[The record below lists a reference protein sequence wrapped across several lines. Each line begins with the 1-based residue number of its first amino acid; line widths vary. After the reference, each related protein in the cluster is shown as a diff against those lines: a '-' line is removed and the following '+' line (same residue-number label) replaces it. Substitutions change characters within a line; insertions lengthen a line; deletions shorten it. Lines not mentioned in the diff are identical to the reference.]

1 MRDSANTT
9 GPASR
14 PAKIKARL
22 GEPDPHL
29 YPDAPLH
36 ARQAIELARLLQQR
50 AMQLQTAPERR
61 QQDELERMMQ
71 SPHDKA
77 TLTQMTDQTLRSST
91 SRRAVNQLLHILDVQ
106 GIPRFFSGLDRALLQ
121 GFRSFGAWLPGVA
134 VPMVQERMRRESA
147 NVILPAEEEIL
158 TQHLRDRQ
166 ASGVRMNVNFLGEA
180 LLGEQ
185 AAGERMNTY
194 LSALQKPDL
203 ECLSIKISTIYSQIS
218 SLAWEDSVEVLCE
231 RLELIYR
238 EASRMRYRR
247 SDGTE
252 VPKFVYLDMEE
263 YRDMSVTAEAF
274 MRTLD
279 RPGMQQVRAGI
290 ALQAYLPDA
299 WEMQKCINAWARQ
312 RVAAGGAPVTVRLV
326 KGANLE
332 MEKVDAS
339 LHGWPQAPYK
349 FKTQVD
355 ANYKRM
361 LREGLIPEN
370 IDAVHLGIASHNLFD
385 LSYGLVLA
393 TATGVEDKVQFE
405 MLEGMANHQRR
416 ALFEVV
422 SNLLLYAP
430 ATRREQFIHAIG
442 YLVRRLDENTG
453 PDNFLA
459 HAFKIEV
466 GSEQWGKLETQF
478 LQSFE
483 LIDTLPAAPRRTQD
497 RRTDTYAAEG
507 LPGTAL
513 TDFVNEPDTDFA
525 LAQNLDWVRELMRS
539 WEGFCGD
546 AAMEIP
552 LVVAGE
558 EVMDRR
564 TVRQCVDPS
573 RPQVTVGRY
582 REANADDLARAV
594 ACAESDVAGWGQ
606 MADRDRYLV
615 LGRVA
620 AQLRQARGDLIAVAM
635 LDGGKTVTESDP
647 EVSEAIDFVE
657 YYRRSALELQED
669 SALSA
674 RPKGVVAVVPPWNF
688 PVAIPCGG
696 IAAALAA
703 GNRVILKPA
712 SQTVMVAY
720 ELCKS
725 FWRAGVPREAL
736 QFMPCQGSGVGS
748 KLVADPRVSA
758 VILTGGTDTALSML
772 ESRPDINLLAETG
785 GKDATIV
792 TAMAD
797 RDQAI
802 KNVMHSAFG
811 HSGQKCSATSLLV
824 LEQEVYDDPGFKK
837 ALCDAVSSL
846 HVGSA
851 RDLATRVGPLV
862 VPPSGALERG
872 LKELEPGES
881 WAVVP
886 HRVGDNPGLYSPAV
900 KWDVKP
906 GSFTHM
912 TELFGPVLAVM
923 RARDLDHAIDLVN
936 QTGYGLTSGIES
948 LDEREQAR
956 WRERIRAGNLYINR
970 VTTGAVVLRQPFG
983 GMGKSAFGPGIKAG
997 GPNYVV
1003 QLMDL
1008 SDSEQVKNPAP
1019 DPSTCFAR
1027 LIAQL
1032 SAGSEGDP
1040 AASQV
1045 LIALASY
1052 EDAWHGEFNREHD
1065 HFKLLGQHNIRRYL
1079 PVGRLAIRVGERADA
1094 YKAIAAMAAAW
1105 ITGNQVLLSLEPEVN
1120 PVIET
1125 LLAKCANSLGGRVT
1139 LARHN
1144 EKELVHLIQDQAIGR
1159 LRLVGAVASNK
1170 LLLAAARDYVYVVRA
1185 PVLASGRVELLWYLV
1200 EQSISDNYHRYGNLG
1215 EHGAEGRA
1223 EVM

>member
-1 MRDSANTT
+1 MQDSVNTS

-14 PAKIKARL
+14 YTEIKARL
-22 GEPDPHL
+22 AEPDPDL

-36 ARQAIELARLLQQR
+36 ARQAIELARMLQRR

-106 GIPRFFSGLDRALLQ
+106 GIPRFFSGLDRALLK
-121 GFRSFGAWLPGVA
+121 GFQSFGAWLPGVA

-158 TQHLRDRQ
+158 IQHLRERQ
-166 ASGVRMNVNFLGEA
+166 GSGVRMNVNFLGEA
-180 LLGEQ
+180 LLGEE
-185 AAGERMNTY
+185 AAAERMNTY

-218 SLAWEDSVEVLCE
+218 SLAWEDTVNVLCD

-238 EASRMRYRR
+238 EAARMRYRR
-247 SDGTE
+247 NDGTE

-299 WEMQKCINAWARQ
+299 WDMQKRINAWARQ

-339 LHGWPQAPYK
+339 IHGWPQAPYTSK
-349 FKTQVD
+349 AQVD

-361 LREGLIPEN
+361 LGEALVPEN
-370 IDAVHLGIASHNLFD
+370 IAAVHLGIASHNLFD

-393 TATGVEDKVQFE
+393 AAIAAEDKVQFE

-416 ALFEVV
+416 ALFEVA

-466 GSEQWGKLETQF
+466 GSEQWAKLEQQF
-478 LQSFE
+478 LTSFE
-483 LIDTLPAAPRRTQD
+483 LIETLPSSPRRTQN
-497 RRTDTYAAEG
+497 RCTEVYAPEG
-507 LPGTAL
+507 LPGAAL

-525 LAQNLDWVRELMRS
+525 LAQNLEWVRELMSR
-539 WEGFCGD
+539 WEGYCDD

-552 LVVAGE
+552 LVVAGD
-558 EVMDRR
+558 EVLDGR
-564 TVRQCVDPS
+564 TVRQCIDPS

-582 REANADDLARAV
+582 REANEDDLVRAV
-594 ACAESDVAGWGQ
+594 ACAESDVAGWGK
-606 MADRDRYLV
+606 MADRDRYSV

-635 LDGGKTVTESDP
+635 LDGGKTVIESDP

-657 YYRRSALELQED
+657 YYRRSALELQENA
-669 SALSA
+669 ALQA
-674 RPKGVVAVVPPWNF
+674 RPKGIVAVVPPWNF
-688 PVAIPCGG
+688 PIAIPCGG

-748 KLVADPRVSA
+748 KLVADPRVNA

-811 HSGQKCSATSLLV
+811 HSGQKCSATSLLI

-881 WAVVP
+881 WAVAP
-886 HRVGDNPGLYSPAV
+886 RCVGDNPRLYSPAV
-900 KWDVKP
+900 KWGVTP
-906 GSFTHM
+906 GNFTHM

-948 LDEREQAR
+948 LDVREQGY
-956 WRERIRAGNLYINR
+956 WRKRIRAGNLYINR

-1003 QLMDL
+1003 QLMDF
-1008 SDSEQVKNPAP
+1008 SETGQDKSSVPG
-1019 DPSTCFAR
+1019 PSSCFAR
-1027 LIAQL
+1027 LVASIGEAADDGPVGSQL
-1032 SAGSEGDP
+1032 
-1040 AASQV
+1040 
-1045 LIALASY
+1045 LRALASY
-1052 EDAWHGEFNREHD
+1052 EEAWDREFSREHD

-1079 PVGRLAIRVGERADA
+1079 PVGKLAIRVGERADVFRV
-1094 YKAIAAMAAAW
+1094 IAAMAAAW
-1105 ITGNQVLLSLEPEVN
+1105 ITGNEVLLSLHPELST
-1120 PVIET
+1120 PVES
-1125 LLAKCANSLGGRVT
+1125 LLEKCAKSFRGRIT
-1139 LARHN
+1139 LVRHT
-1144 EKELVHLIQDQAIGR
+1144 EQELVHLAHDQAMGR
-1159 LRLVGAVASNK
+1159 LRMVGAVASNA
-1170 LLLAAARDYVYVVRA
+1170 LLLAAARNYVYVVRA
-1185 PVLASGRVELLWYLV
+1185 PVLASGRVELLWYLK

-1223 EVM
+1223 RVL

>member
-1 MRDSANTT
+1 MRDSGNTT

-14 PAKIKARL
+14 PPKIKARL
-22 GEPDPHL
+22 AEPDSDL
-29 YPDAPLH
+29 YPDSPLH

-61 QQDELERMMQ
+61 QQDELERMMR

-134 VPMVQERMRRESA
+134 VPMVQKRMRRESA

-185 AAGERMNTY
+185 AATERMNTY

-218 SLAWEDSVEVLCE
+218 SLAWDHSVEVLCE

-299 WEMQKCINAWARQ
+299 WEMQKRINAWARQ

-370 IDAVHLGIASHNLFD
+370 IAAVHLGIASHNLFD

-393 TATGVEDKVQFE
+393 SATGSEDKVQFE

-466 GSEQWGKLETQF
+466 GSEQWAKLERQF
-478 LQSFE
+478 LESFE
-483 LIDTLPAAPRRTQD
+483 LIETLPASPRRTQD
-497 RRTDTYAAEG
+497 RRKDNYAPEG

-525 LAQNLDWVRELMRS
+525 LAQNLEWVRDLMRR

-552 LVVAGE
+552 LLIAGD
-558 EVMDRR
+558 EVMDGR
-564 TVRQCVDPS
+564 TVRQCIDPS

-582 REANADDLARAV
+582 REANEDDLARAV

-606 MADRDRYLV
+606 MADRDRYVV

-669 SALSA
+669 RAVAA

-688 PVAIPCGG
+688 PIAIPCGG

-748 KLVADPRVSA
+748 KLVADPRVNA

-811 HSGQKCSATSLLV
+811 HSGQKCSATSLLI

-881 WAVVP
+881 WAVAP
-886 HRVGDNPGLYSPAV
+886 RCVGDNPGLYSPAI

-912 TELFGPVLAVM
+912 TELFGPVLAVL

-936 QTGYGLTSGIES
+936 QTGYGLTTGIES

-997 GPNYVV
+997 GPNYVA
-1003 QLMDL
+1003 QLMDFSDRQQDKL
-1008 SDSEQVKNPAP
+1008 SVPGPN
-1019 DPSTCFAR
+1019 TCFAR

-1032 SAGSEGDP
+1032 GAGAQGGP
-1040 AASQV
+1040 ASSQV
-1045 LIALASY
+1045 LAALASY

-1079 PVGRLAIRVGERADA
+1079 PVGKLTVRVGERSDV
-1094 YKAIAAMAAAW
+1094 YQAIGAMAAAW
-1105 ITGNQVLLSLEPEVN
+1105 ITGNQVLLSLDPEVN
-1120 PVIET
+1120 TVIEA
-1125 LLAKCANSLGGRVT
+1125 LLAKCVKSLGGRVT
-1139 LARHN
+1139 LARHD
-1144 EKELVHLIQDQAIGR
+1144 EQELVHLIHDQAMGR
-1159 LRLVGAVASNK
+1159 LRLVGAVASNDV
-1170 LLLAAARDYVYVVRA
+1170 LLAAARDYVYVVRA
-1185 PVLASGRVELLWYLV
+1185 PVLASGRVELLWYLK

-1223 EVM
+1223 KVL